1 MHCYEHVRE
10 HILVAVKA
18 KWGLR
23 AIVARG
29 PTQLQ
34 KERLKKLAQRIDA
47 LAKKDENVI
56 EKTREIASLR
66 RQASLELYGIC
77 SDFVREL
84 NELLARTELEFAP
97 ESYRPDS
104 FPEHGVHLF
113 QINARGRI
121 LQIKFAATQDLVS
134 TEDFRVPYILE
145 GAIRC
150 FNQRLLDQDLIE
162 EQLLFYTLEKR
173 RKMWRF
179 FDARTHRSGPFD
191 ADYLIGLLEQ
201 LV

>member
-1 MHCYEHVRE
+1 MVVRSSS
-10 HILVAVKA
+10 
-18 KWGLR
+18 R
-23 AIVARG
+23 A
-29 PTQLQ
+29 Q

-47 LAKKDENVI
+47 LAGKDEGVI

-66 RQASLELYGIC
+66 RQAALDLHGIC
-77 SDFVREL
+77 ADFVRAL
-84 NELLARTELEFAP
+84 NEFLARTGLAFDP
-97 ESYRPDS
+97 EDYHPDS
-104 FPEHGVHLF
+104 FQEHGIHLF

-121 LQIKFAATQDLVS
+121 LQITFEATEELVS

-150 FNQRLLDQDLIE
+150 FNQRLLEQDLIE

-173 RKMWRF
+173 RTMWRF
-179 FDARTHRSGPFD
+179 FDARTHRSGVFD
-191 ADYLIGLLEQ
+191 ADYLTSLLEQ